1 MKSTINKK
9 SKKEILVVDDTPDNL
24 RLLSA
29 ILTKKDYGVRKAL
42 DSRQAISSVKAD
54 APDLILLDIKMPE
67 VDGYETCIALKADP
81 ETCAI
86 PIIFISALD
95 DAMDKVK
102 AFSVG
107 GADYI
112 NKPFQEAEVLHALS
126 TNFICEIYSLD
137 SKRKIKNSYNPT
149 KN

>member
-54 APDLILLDIKMPE
+54 APDLILLDIKCP
-67 VDGYETCIALKADP
+67 K
-81 ETCAI
+81 
-86 PIIFISALD
+86 
-95 DAMDKVK
+95 
-102 AFSVG
+102 
-107 GADYI
+107 
-112 NKPFQEAEVLHALS
+112 
-126 TNFICEIYSLD
+126 
-137 SKRKIKNSYNPT
+137 
-149 KN
+149 